1 MFFTC
6 GLSNYNLAFFHLFN
20 HAFFKALIIF
30 KCRFYNSCFYVMNK
44 IWEKWVVY
52 VKLYL
57 LHYIC
62 FFIGSLAIMG
72 FPFLTGFYS
81 KDLILEF
88 AYSRYLIN
96 ANFVFFLGIVSAVCT
111 SIYSIRI
118 VFLLFSE
125 SKKING
131 FFTIYNSFSTQHG
144 ESPWQMF
151 IPMFCLA
158 FGSIFIGY
166 LASDLLMG
174 FGQNFWQESIFI
186 LPAHFS
192 PLDTEFIHPLIK
204 NLPVILSLLFMFL
217 TYFFLY
223 FIEIWSHTDV
233 FKHNK
238 FIRFIY
244 PFWCKLSAFFY
255 HAGFINTIYNYGFE
269 KIMIVS
275 YTAVTKYLDKGFF
288 EFFGPYGL
296 YKGFH
301 FLYNFLRFSWYSV
314 ISISVFIMFIGICL
328 LLIYLFVVLSNIY
341 IVLLNY
347 CGLVLISLILLISL
361 NNNNQ

>member
-20 HAFFKALIIF
+20 HAFFKALLFLSAGSLIHAFMDEQDLRKMGQLRDTIPF
-30 KCRFYNSCFYVMNK
+30 T
-44 IWEKWVVY
+44 
-52 VKLYL
+52 L
-57 LHYIC
+57 IC
-62 FFIGSLAIMG
+62 FFIGSFAIMG
-72 FPFLTGFYS
+72 VPFLTGFYS

-144 ESPWQMF
+144 ESPWPMF

-166 LASDLLMG
+166 FASDLFMG
-174 FGQNFWQESIFI
+174 FGQNFWQESIII
-186 LPAHFS
+186 LPSHFS

-217 TYFFLY
+217 TYLFLY
-223 FIEIWSHTDV
+223 FINVWSYTGV
-233 FKHNK
+233 FKHNNVV
-238 FIRFIY
+238 RFIY
-244 PFWCKLSAFFY
+244 PYWCKLSAFFY
-255 HAGFINTIYNYGFE
+255 HAGFINTIYNFGFE

-296 YKGFH
+296 YKGFY

-314 ISISVFIMFIGICL
+314 ISISIFIMFIGICL
-328 LLIYLFVVLSNIY
+328 LLIYLFVVFSNIY

-347 CGLVLISLILLISL
+347 SGLVLISLILLISL
-361 NNNNQ
+361 NNNKI